1 MKYLLAALDAQRSL
15 VPLSDAELR
24 KLLSD
29 VRSVKDERAEMV
41 EAMDRLVSELKM
53 DENAKQ
59 FLTKVSKRDAPD
71 YYEVIKQPMDLGTL
85 QRNVRSSK
93 YKKKDSFI
101 RDLEL
106 IWKNCEFYNGPG
118 HPITVSAHYLRNK
131 AKQLLAYIHEGDEVG
146 EAFREWE
153 RKGFDAAVAKG
164 GLLGRLP
171 LSVPTAMA
179 SLEAKDTTGQEPGPS
194 SKPFEARPAFKRT
207 PSGMRKLLEL
217 EYAGLAAGDV
227 PSSSRALLAPPD
239 LDSGEARLGVEG
251 AQAGTSLVSAY
262 NRRRGS
268 FQDRGEGSSN
278 GPTTLAAA
286 LPSFEPATDQDAAW
300 WAIAEEELTSG
311 AASASASERLR
322 PAFARGRTKTRRSLT
337 AALPFGGAAVI
348 SRNVGTLQKL
358 RYTTSKFAALASHTD
373 MDTPLPAWLASTS
386 SDEEEE
392 EEDEITG
399 FAPTTRPSEPS
410 LRAGARKRRAL
421 GPPMLEDGV
430 NPSVGI
436 SSGAA
441 RRGLN
446 IVAQTMSAHVGFES
460 ARTSALDLISD
471 LMEEY
476 LSNIG
481 RTLRLYADGY
491 ANEMS
496 TEELV
501 LHALHENGGAD
512 VRSLESYI
520 ADDVERYG
528 VRLKELLRR
537 NRAAYKDSLNASA
550 VPMGDDAFF
559 APENDTLVSGA
570 FADELGDDFFG
581 FKAMGIE
588 AETGMSGLSVPR
600 KLFLAKDV
608 QKAKHADV
616 TQGGPS
622 EDTLQ
627 YSPPQAY
634 VPLTESAVSVQIGLL
649 QPWYRELMRNRGRW
663 RAHDAPRPELNGFVE
678 ATENGDVASEAEDR
692 AKDGEVAL
700 SDDEQERQRFRIAP
714 TGKMPKRQI
723 LGPTA
728 AISLA
733 NGSATRPISKASNAK
748 AGGESAEM
756 AISGA
761 ARKRVKA

>member
-1 MKYLLAALDAQRSL
+1 
-15 VPLSDAELR
+15 
-24 KLLSD
+24 
-29 VRSVKDERAEMV
+29 MV

-179 SLEAKDTTGQEPGPS
+179 SLEAKDSTATGQEPGPS

-217 EYAGLAAGDV
+217 EYA
-227 PSSSRALLAPPD
+227 
-239 LDSGEARLGVEG
+239 
-251 AQAGTSLVSAY
+251 
-262 NRRRGS
+262 
-268 FQDRGEGSSN
+268 
-278 GPTTLAAA
+278 AA

-300 WAIAEEELTSG
+300 WAIAEEELISG
-311 AASASASERLR
+311 APSARASERLS
-322 PAFARGRTKTRRSLT
+322 FARGRTKTRRSLT
-337 AALPFGGAAVI
+337 AAFGGAAVI
-348 SRNVGTLQKL
+348 SRNVGMLQKL

-392 EEDEITG
+392 EEEDEMTG
-399 FAPTTRPSEPS
+399 FTPPTRPSEPI

-421 GPPMLEDGV
+421 GPPVLEDGA

-441 RRGLN
+441 RRGLD

-460 ARTSALDLISD
+460 ARTSALELISD

-496 TEELV
+496 TE
-501 LHALHENGGAD
+501 D
-512 VRSLESYI
+512 
-520 ADDVERYG
+520 
-528 VRLKELLRR
+528 LLRR
-537 NRAAYKDSLNASA
+537 NRAAYKDCLNASA

-608 QKAKHADV
+608 QKAKRADV
-616 TQGGPS
+616 TQGGPN

-634 VPLTESAVSVQIGLL
+634 VPLTESAVSAQIGLL

-663 RAHDAPRPELNGFVE
+663 RARSDAPRRELNGFAE

-692 AKDGEVAL
+692 AEDGEVAL

-733 NGSATRPISKASNAK
+733 NGSATRPMAKAMNAK
-748 AGGESAEM
+748 AGGASAEM
-756 AISGA
+756 TISGA
-761 ARKRVKA
+761 ARKRIKA